1 MEISPQE
8 AQLVEELKDVCDQNG
23 KETEGKKS
31 APIFHKLGLFY
42 RKLSPDKISL
52 IQSSV
57 LLVAARIRQ
66 PDNEDFKKDLK
77 ELFAHVLDLAKSFKT
92 NQNLEQITLDLAE
105 KLKWM
110 REEVEKSLAKLKVV
124 PYAVADD
131 ELQKLYETKIRDIRA
146 IQDKITESYIE
157 SMAYVSTK
165 CLEVLGNP
173 PCRYSLVGMG
183 SLARKEISPYSDFE
197 HVIVLEDKIKQN
209 AQFEKMVEYFWWYT
223 VIFQIILVNL
233 GETIIPNVAISNLN
247 DDTSPKDS
255 TEILKNGYHLG
266 DILTCVCFVS
276 GDEELFR
283 EFSDGVQLSLYTNKI
298 SNVAEVMTQLKD
310 DLKNFNTSLNLSG
323 LHVTGTCNVKR
334 VVYRSTTLFI
344 AALGRICDVNKASC
358 FDIIEALYER
368 KVQSVGVPRH
378 RSLRGRSEVHERS
391 RKNDRNLK
399 ISKTKK
405 KIELGLLANT
415 LAGCHWRLKN
425 YKLAYDICKRE
436 LLYYDDDWITHKDFR
451 RSQCLFNTAKCALKL
466 GFFDEAICSGQEALQ
481 IRTTM
486 KSSASSICECRAVLG
501 KSYEKQGSYAEAA
514 DQFSAELEM
523 RKEFVSNGFSE
534 NDDAIKQAENN
545 LKAIKGKIDRHKNC
559 QII

>member
-66 PDNEDFKKDLK
+66 PDNEDFKRDLK

-110 REEVEKSLAKLKVV
+110 REEVQKSLAKLKVV
-124 PYAVADD
+124 PYAVTDD
-131 ELQKLYETKIRDIRA
+131 KLQKL
-146 IQDKITESYIE
+146 
-157 SMAYVSTK
+157 
-165 CLEVLGNP
+165 
-173 PCRYSLVGMG
+173 
-183 SLARKEISPYSDFE
+183 
-197 HVIVLEDKIKQN
+197 
-209 AQFEKMVEYFWWYT
+209 
-223 VIFQIILVNL
+223 
-233 GETIIPNVAISNLN
+233 
-247 DDTSPKDS
+247 
-255 TEILKNGYHLG
+255 
-266 DILTCVCFVS
+266 
-276 GDEELFR
+276 
-283 EFSDGVQLSLYTNKI
+283 
-298 SNVAEVMTQLKD
+298 
-310 DLKNFNTSLNLSG
+310 
-323 LHVTGTCNVKR
+323 
-334 VVYRSTTLFI
+334 STTLFI
-344 AALGRICDVNKASC
+344 AALGRICDINKASC

-368 KVQSVGVPRH
+368 KVVSEHIARQLNLAVALACEVRLKVYMRMKSQDDLVGRESYYSTSDNKIIDDLVSVVGERCLVDYFVIAH
-378 RSLRGRSEVHERS
+378 LLQMSLRQPDPLKWLDENFCRSTSALKFNILHYFNFDSEMLAEWERMKNLSQQISPHDKHWICYFVAKTYEKNKDFDKSLPMFDWLEQQQNIDDNIKVHVIISKAWGYRDTGRCEEGVKYIKKAE
-391 RKNDRNLK
+391 KTIENLK
-399 ISKTKK
+399 ISETKK
-405 KIELGLLANT
+405 KIELGWLANT

-451 RSQCLFNTAKCALKL
+451 RSQCLFDTAKCALKL
-466 GFFDEAICSGQEALQ
+466 GFFEEAICSGQEALQ

-523 RKEFVSNGFSE
+523 RKEFASNAFSE
-534 NDDAIKQAENN
+534 NDDAIKLTSNN
-545 LKAIKGKIDRHKNC
+545 LKVIIEKIDRNKNC
-559 QII
+559 QIF